1 MPDAVEHMR
10 FAYPFLF
17 DANDDRFVPDE
28 DMDWAMG
35 VATAFRPS
43 CLPVELQ
50 NLAQAHYAAYVLSS
64 RLAAPGVFG
73 TVTNTASQNVAGPI
87 VERQEG
93 NVRTKYANGGF
104 GTASS
109 TTTRQSGGGLPGPA
123 APYAA
128 WAALAAMCG
137 PVPGIDPA
145 NPALSNT
152 RGGIIVRSNPLV
164 VW

>member
-1 MPDAVEHMR
+1 MPDAAEHMR

-17 DANDDRFVPDE
+17 DANDERFVADE
-28 DMDWAMG
+28 DMDWAMA
-35 VATAFRPS
+35 VAAEFRPT
-43 CLPVELQ
+43 CLPTELQ
-50 NLAQAHYAAYVLSS
+50 NLAQAHYAAYLLSS
-64 RLAAPGVFG
+64 RIVAPGVFG
-73 TVTNTASQNVAGPI
+73 TVTSASAQNVAGPI

-93 NVRTKYANGGF
+93 QVRTKYANGGS
-104 GTASS
+104 GSSS
-109 TTTRQSGGGLPGPA
+109 TTTTRQAGGGLPGPA

-145 NPALSNT
+145 NPDLSKT